1 MSKLKLSNVLDDT
14 PVRLTVELPAA
25 IHRDLLAYSEA
36 LGKDAGK
43 KVEPAKLVS
52 PMLARFMATDREFA
66 RVKRAAG

>member
-36 LGKDAGK
+36 LGKEAGR
-43 KVEPAKLVS
+43 KVEAAKLVP
-52 PMLARFMATDREFA
+52 PMLARFMGTDREFA
-66 RVKRAAG
+66 RVKRAEG